1 MNRVWRVLLLDIV
14 RYRLSLLRKR
24 LEKTSGVNYYLYVT
38 NNETSRKNKIKFFTK
53 IYRGIADI
61 ADLISPEIH
70 ASMFVNIVCA
80 LPKLIFNWY
89 HILLVV
95 KGREAMESI
104 GFSVMDII
112 QISFLLFSPCI
123 AVELQLVE
131 VENLRTTLIH
141 LLIEETDMNRVWRFL
156 LLDIV
161 RHRLSLLRKRVE
173 ESSGVN
179 YYLYATNNKTL
190 KEDKIIFFTNLYRNI
205 VDIADLISPEIH
217 ASMFIS
223 IVCTLPK
230 IIYNIYHIL
239 LVVEE
244 REPME
249 SIGFLLM
256 HIIQVSFLLCSPCIV
271 VELLLMEIEKLRT
284 TLIHLLMD
292 ETDAKTR
299 EDIQVFLTYTSIR
312 TFQSKIWRCIPL
324 NISLLVEIANI
335 CSSSIIVVINF
346 THLYD

>member
-24 LEKTSGVNYYLYVT
+24 LEKTSGVNYYLYET

-53 IYRGIADI
+53 MYRGIADI

-80 LPKLIFNWY
+80 LPKLIFNLY

-95 KGREAMESI
+95 KGRYA
-104 GFSVMDII
+104 DISKQDMAI
-112 QISFLLFSPCI
+112 LFALL
-123 AVELQLVE
+123 AL
-131 VENLRTTLIH
+131 
-141 LLIEETDMNRVWRFL
+141 DMNRVWRFL

-230 IIYNIYHIL
+230 IIYNTYHIL

-256 HIIQVSFLLCSPCIV
+256 HIIQILLS
-271 VELLLMEIEKLRT
+271 
-284 TLIHLLMD
+284 LI
-292 ETDAKTR
+292 R
-299 EDIQVFLTYTSIR
+299 
-312 TFQSKIWRCIPL
+312 
-324 NISLLVEIANI
+324 
-335 CSSSIIVVINF
+335 
-346 THLYD
+346 